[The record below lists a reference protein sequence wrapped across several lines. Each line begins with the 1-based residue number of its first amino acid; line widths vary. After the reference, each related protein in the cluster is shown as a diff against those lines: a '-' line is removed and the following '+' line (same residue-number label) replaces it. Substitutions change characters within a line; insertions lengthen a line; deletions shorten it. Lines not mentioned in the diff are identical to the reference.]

1 MHAFIF
7 LKAEGKPL
15 KESDWGEKKE
25 KCFKGKLKHDLKLC
39 HNTELLKQK
48 IWAQTYGELP
58 AWPTASPVTPLESY
72 KQPCIHSITAL
83 TLDQEVSL
91 LQCRAAGTWQYSAL
105 SFKTDFLFIS
115 CTPVLALLL
124 FQNDKQRK
132 GKGNISGFWTG
143 TTIQCSLLFLQVIPS
158 PSHSDSI

>member
-48 IWAQTYGELP
+48 I
-58 AWPTASPVTPLESY
+58 
-72 KQPCIHSITAL
+72 
-83 TLDQEVSL
+83 
-91 LQCRAAGTWQYSAL
+91 
-105 SFKTDFLFIS
+105 
-115 CTPVLALLL
+115 
-124 FQNDKQRK
+124 
-132 GKGNISGFWTG
+132 
-143 TTIQCSLLFLQVIPS
+143 
-158 PSHSDSI
+158 